1 MKAVSIALSNL
12 KRLFR
17 DRSSIFFVFIFPLAL
32 VLLIGLQFG
41 GSFDP
46 QVGLFVS
53 EPGPIA
59 DGFVSRLSSEPGIEI
74 RNFDDEESLLTAVER
89 GSIEAAVVVPA
100 GFDSSIAAGE
110 PTDVGFVARSS
121 GVGPSLRPVV
131 GQALQSSLLAGTAA
145 RFVADQ
151 GLADFPAALAAAEVV
166 QASAPRVEVTTTTVG
181 EALFPSTLGQFDLGA
196 SSQLILFMFITALS
210 GGAVLIQTRQL
221 GLSRRMLSTPTSVRT
236 ILSGEALGR
245 FAVVLVQGLYI
256 MIGSLIIFSVNWG
269 DPLGAAAVLILFSAV
284 GSGAAMLIGTL
295 FRNAEQAGG
304 VGVMLGLG
312 LAALGGCMLPLQ
324 LFSPTLQQVAH
335 LTPHAWAVDAFAKLV
350 QDGGGLVDILPELG
364 VLAAYAAALLL
375 IASWRLRV
383 VITRA

>member
-1 MKAVSIALSNL
+1 MKAISIALSNL
-12 KRLFR
+12 RRLFR

-46 QVGLFVS
+46 QVGLVMH
-53 EPGPIA
+53 EPGPVA
-59 DGFVSRLSSEPGIEI
+59 DRLLDRLTNASGVEV
-74 RNFDDEESLLTAVER
+74 RLFDDEETLLAAVER

-100 GFDSSIAAGE
+100 GFDQAISAGE
-110 PTDVGFVARSS
+110 PIDLGFVARSS

-131 GQALQSSLLAGTAA
+131 GQALQSSLLPATAA
-145 RFVADQ
+145 RFVVDQ
-151 GLADFPAALAAAEVV
+151 GLGDYATALATAEGLQSQSPTVD
-166 QASAPRVEVTTTTVG
+166 VTTSTVG
-181 EALFPSTLGQFDLGA
+181 EALFPATLGQFDLGA

-269 DPLGAAAVLILFSAV
+269 DPFGAAAILIMFSAV
-284 GSGAAMLIGTL
+284 GAGAAMLIGTV

-324 LFSPTLQQVAH
+324 LFSPTLQRVAH
-335 LTPHAWAVDAFAKLV
+335 ITPHAWAVDAFAKLV
-350 QDGGGLVDILPELG
+350 QEGGGLVAILPELG
-364 VLAAYAAALLL
+364 VLAAYAAVLLL

>member
-1 MKAVSIALSNL
+1 MKALSIALSNL

-17 DRSSIFFVFIFPLAL
+17 DRSSIFFVFVFPLAL

-46 QVGLFVS
+46 QVGLFVQ

-59 DGFVSRLSSEPGIEI
+59 EGFVSELSNESGIEI
-74 RNFDDEESLLTAVER
+74 RTFDDEESLLAAVER
-89 GSIEAAVVVPA
+89 GSIEAAVVVPV
-100 GFDSSIAAGE
+100 GFDRAIARGE
-110 PTDVGFVARSS
+110 RTDVGFVARSS

-131 GQALQSSLLAGTAA
+131 GQALQASLLAATAA

-151 GLADFPAALAAAEVV
+151 GLTDFPAALATAGAM
-166 QASAPRVEVTTTTVG
+166 QATAPRVEVTTSTVG
-181 EALFPSTLGQFDLGA
+181 EALFPSSLGQFDLGA

-221 GLSRRMLSTPTSVRT
+221 GLSRRMLSTPTSVGT

-256 MIGSLIIFSVNWG
+256 MIGTLLIFSVDWG

-284 GSGAAMLIGTL
+284 GAGAAMLVGTL

-324 LFSPTLQQVAH
+324 LFSPTLRQVAH

-350 QDGGGLVDILPELG
+350 QEGGGLVDILPELG

-375 IASWRLRV
+375 IASWRLRA
-383 VITRA
+383 VITNA